1 MLNWMKGGGS
11 DHPLAQEKAARE
23 LLADL
28 PVDVYKILDEFGG
41 WLDQLQDA
49 GDLRLLRAFE
59 IIDLLDHAA
68 RGHLRKLQQEYVSSG
83 GRLQRFQES
92 RIWSTSASF
101 WRRLGK
107 AHVLL
112 IKRFRAEGSS
122 WGSIK
127 DRLPL
132 IAARGIRAV
141 SMLLKWQLMRYG
153 PVDRETWDMLGY
165 LFAFAE
171 DNGIAAKIVTVY
183 PGSESTIQH
192 EYLRP
197 AMLFVSSTDSLLP
210 AKLDI
215 GERLIAYF
223 ADQYLIQRQPGKGC
237 HFFVDLNSGAGPARF
252 VARVEMKPGVRFLGP
267 GNTAKAL
274 KALAATIDS
283 GGAVPSNMDL
293 GGVHTPEVVIETI
306 EHLAKYWSP
315 QPPARSEERR
325 RAVSQVMVA
334 HGFDNIV
341 ARLREGYDEDPES
354 IRMEETWTVENE
366 SAGGYG
372 AVMTSAAGDWVKVG
386 ALIGIKLSDGGA
398 WGVGVVRR
406 ISARDSKQRYVG
418 IQLLARG
425 ATIVR
430 LRAADSGMQPQV
442 AVLLPSSAA
451 DARGS
456 GEMSLLLREGGFS
469 PKTSLEMV
477 AYERSYLLAPR
488 KLVEEGADFD
498 MARFLVMQAS
508 T

>member
-1 MLNWMKGGGS
+1 MLNWMKGGES

-28 PVDVYKILDEFGG
+28 PADVYKILEEYGG
-41 WLDQLQDA
+41 WLDQLHDA
-49 GDLRLLRAFE
+49 RDLKLLRAFE
-59 IIDLLDHAA
+59 IVDLLDHSA

-92 RIWSTSASF
+92 RIWSASAGF
-101 WRRLGK
+101 WRRLAK
-107 AHVLL
+107 AHALL
-112 IKRFRAEGSS
+112 IRRHRAEGSS
-122 WGSIK
+122 WGSIR

-132 IAARGIRAV
+132 VAARGIRAA

-153 PVDRETWDMLGY
+153 PVDRETWDILGY
-165 LFAFAE
+165 LYAFAE

-192 EYLRP
+192 EYLRA

-215 GERLIAYF
+215 AERIIAYF

-237 HFFVDLNSGAGPARF
+237 HFFVDLDSGAGPARF

-274 KALAATIDS
+274 KALAAAVQS

-293 GGVHTPEVVIETI
+293 GGAHGPEVVVEAI

-325 RAVSQVMVA
+325 HAVSQIMVA

-366 SAGGYG
+366 SPGGYG

-406 ISARDSKQRYVG
+406 VSARDSRQRYIG

-425 ATIVR
+425 ATIVQ
-430 LRAADSGMQPQV
+430 LRAADGGMQPQV
-442 AVLLPSSAA
+442 ALLLPSSAVE
-451 DARGS
+451 ARGS

-469 PKTSLEMV
+469 AKANLQMV
-477 AYERSYLLAPR
+477 AYDRSYLLAPR

-498 MARFLVMQAS
+498 IARYLVRQDS
-508 T
+508 G